1 MKRKRR
7 RLTALAL
14 TVLLLVGTLAG
25 CAGQN
30 NSGEQSSGD
39 EKIKISMYLWD
50 RSMFKEFTP
59 WLEEK
64 FPDIE
69 FTFVQS
75 YNTMEYYKDLM
86 ARGKRCPTSLPAAGS
101 L

>member
-1 MKRKRR
+1 MKRKRTQ
-7 RLTALAL
+7 LTALAL

-50 RSMFKEFTP
+50 RSMFKDYGDFCNFSGR
-59 WLEEK
+59 WAQ
-64 FPDIE
+64 DD
-69 FTFVQS
+69 
-75 YNTMEYYKDLM
+75 Y
-86 ARGKRCPTSLPAAGS
+86 RGI
-101 L
+101 